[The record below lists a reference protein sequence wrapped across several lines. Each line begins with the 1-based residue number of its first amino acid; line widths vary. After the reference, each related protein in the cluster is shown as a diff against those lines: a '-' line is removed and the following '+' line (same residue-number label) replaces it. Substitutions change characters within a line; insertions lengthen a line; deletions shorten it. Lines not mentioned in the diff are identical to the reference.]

1 MLVRFSCLALV
12 CSITSFFIIGNT
24 FSQSSLSPADV
35 VISNAQILQKN
46 ESFAQAIAIKDQKIV
61 AIGHHALIQKY
72 VGPNTQQV
80 NAQGKLIIPGLI
92 DSHMHAI
99 RAGLSY
105 QSEASWRGARTIP
118 EAIDIIRQASLQK
131 PRGSWIIIAG
141 GWIPEQFKDGVL
153 PSREQLLS
161 AAPDHHLYIQK
172 LYSSVFI
179 SPSGL
184 EALGVDKNAEL
195 LSRLDMLTDKDG
207 QLTGWIN
214 GNARAISDLFD
225 FLPPTSEAEQYTST
239 KLFFKKLNQ
248 LAITGVADPGGYNFP
263 IHSYNTLWRLQKEK
277 ALSIRVAYSISAP
290 QRGTELEDFKKIIP
304 TIPRNDE
311 FLQWNGIG
319 ENVTWGMYNNE
330 SPTVTDQQQLQDA
343 LTWAAQ
349 QKMTVTF
356 HWNNNESVY
365 RLLDV
370 IERIQDVYPI
380 KDLRWSIAHLNNID
394 ELSLSRMKK
403 YPLGWLVQNALY
415 FQSGNFADKYGT
427 ESLKIVPRI
436 RQGMN
441 LQLPIGVG
449 TDAHRVMDFNP
460 FVAIEWL
467 IGGKSIDG
475 RPGRENQQLL
485 TPHEAIY
492 LYTQGSAH
500 FLPDS
505 TLRGELAVGKYA
517 DLAILDQNLFM
528 IPIHQIHQTQSE
540 LTMVGGRVV
549 FASGEFASLE
559 KQ

>member
-1 MLVRFSCLALV
+1 
-12 CSITSFFIIGNT
+12 
-24 FSQSSLSPADV
+24 
-35 VISNAQILQKN
+35 
-46 ESFAQAIAIKDQKIV
+46 
-61 AIGHHALIQKY
+61 
-72 VGPNTQQV
+72 
-80 NAQGKLIIPGLI
+80 
-92 DSHMHAI
+92 MHAI

-330 SPTVTDQQQLQDA
+330 SPTATDQQQLQDA

-403 YPLGWLVQNALY
+403 YQLGWLVQNALY

>member
-118 EAIDIIRQASLQK
+118 EAIDIIRQASIQK

-403 YPLGWLVQNALY
+403 YQLGWLVQNALY

-475 RPGRENQQLL
+475 RPGRKNQQLL

>member
-330 SPTVTDQQQLQDA
+330 SPTATDQQQLQDA

-403 YPLGWLVQNALY
+403 YQLGWLVQNALY

>member
-1 MLVRFSCLALV
+1 MLIRFFCMAFV
-12 CSITSFFIIGNT
+12 CSITSFFIIGNA
-24 FSQSSLSPADV
+24 FSQSFASPADV

-46 ESFAQAIAIKDQKIV
+46 ESFAQAMAIKDQKIV
-61 AIGHHALIQKY
+61 AIGNHISMQQFIGL
-72 VGPNTQQV
+72 NTQQI

-105 QSEASWRGARTIP
+105 QSEASWRGVRTIP

-153 PSREQLLS
+153 PSREQLLN

-184 EALGVDKNAEL
+184 EALGVAKNAEL
-195 LSRLDMLTDKDG
+195 LSRLDMLTDKNG

-225 FLPPTSEAEQYTST
+225 FLPAPTIEDQYTST

-263 IHSYNTLWRLQKEK
+263 FNSYKTLWRLQQEK
-277 ALSIRVAYSISAP
+277 SLSIRVAYSISAP
-290 QRGTELEDFKKIIP
+290 HRGTELEDFKKIIP
-304 TIPRNDE
+304 SIPRNDE

-330 SPTVTDQQQLQDA
+330 SPTATDQQQLQDV

-349 QKMTVTF
+349 QKITVTF

-370 IERIQDVYPI
+370 IERIQNVYPI

-403 YPLGWLVQNALY
+403 YKLGWLVQNALY
-415 FQSGNFADKYGT
+415 FQSGNFADKYGY

-485 TPHEAIY
+485 TPHEAIN

-517 DLAILDQNLFM
+517 DLAILDQNLLT
-528 IPIHQIHQTQSE
+528 IPIHQIHQTQAE

-549 FASGEFASLE
+549 FASGEFAALE

>member
-118 EAIDIIRQASLQK
+118 EAIDIIRQASIQK

-330 SPTVTDQQQLQDA
+330 SPTATDQQQLQDA

-403 YPLGWLVQNALY
+403 YQLGWLVQNALY

-475 RPGRENQQLL
+475 RPGRKNQQLL